1 MHFLKNFLGG
11 FPAFYVLT
19 FLGYVLN
26 YKIEKTNK
34 LNSIQ
39 AFLIKKLFR
48 LGYEIEFKRLR
59 FLQAYRYRLY
69 ESINV
74 IEGRIKA
81 DRDLHQNYINYILD
95 NEIYNFLKS
104 DQDLVQRL
112 KKIKIK
118 ETKKILSANVYEY
131 KNILYLGPKTNLSE
145 KNMSK
150 YDLVITNKLLPD
162 EVMKKIKKTFLITG
176 NLWLKSNSENL
187 KKIKEKYEAL
197 SIFSTY
203 QSDISILPSSFN
215 ELPEFPHSTSLMNL
229 QRTLFFIANE
239 ISFAKLE
246 IDGFDLFTSK
256 TKKNEWYNKQA
267 IKLIDN
273 ERENFI
279 YSLMRHD
286 YLLNLMFTKS
296 ILKDMSNIEGNFLS
310 FLNKRTILSFLNSF
324 RDNI

>member
-1 MHFLKNFLGG
+1 MHFLRNFLGG
-11 FPAFYVLT
+11 VPAFYALIY
-19 FLGYVLN
+19 LGYVFN

-48 LGYEIEFKRLR
+48 LGYEVEFKRLR
-59 FLQAYRYRLY
+59 FLHAYRYRLY

-81 DRDLHQNYINYILD
+81 DKNLHQNYIKYFLD
-95 NEIYNFLKS
+95 QEIYNFLKS
-104 DQDLVQRL
+104 DKNLIHRL
-112 KKIKIK
+112 KEINTK
-118 ETKKILSANVYEY
+118 EIKKIPSSNVYEY

-145 KNMSK
+145 KNLSK

-162 EVMKKIKKTFLITG
+162 EAMKKIKKIFLVTG
-176 NLWLKSNSENL
+176 NLWLRSNIENL
-187 KKIKEKYEAL
+187 KKIKEKYATL

-203 QSDISILPSSFN
+203 QSYISILPSSFN
-215 ELPEFPHSTSLMNL
+215 KLPEFPHSASLMNL
-229 QRTLFFIANE
+229 QRTLFFIDSE

-246 IDGFDLFTSK
+246 IEGFDLFTSK

-310 FLNKRTILSFLNSF
+310 FLNNKNIVLFLNSF

>member
-1 MHFLKNFLGG
+1 
-11 FPAFYVLT
+11 
-19 FLGYVLN
+19 
-26 YKIEKTNK
+26 
-34 LNSIQ
+34 
-39 AFLIKKLFR
+39 
-48 LGYEIEFKRLR
+48 
-59 FLQAYRYRLY
+59 
-69 ESINV
+69 
-74 IEGRIKA
+74 
-81 DRDLHQNYINYILD
+81 
-95 NEIYNFLKS
+95 
-104 DQDLVQRL
+104 
-112 KKIKIK
+112 
-118 ETKKILSANVYEY
+118 
-131 KNILYLGPKTNLSE
+131 
-145 KNMSK
+145 MSK

-162 EVMKKIKKTFLITG
+162 VVMKKIKKTFLITG
-176 NLWLKSNSENL
+176 NLWLRSNSENL
-187 KKIKEKYEAL
+187 KKIKEKYETL

-229 QRTLFFIANE
+229 QRTLFFIASE

-310 FLNKRTILSFLNSF
+310 FLNKRNIVSFFNSF

>member
-11 FPAFYVLT
+11 FPAFYVLI
-19 FLGYVLN
+19 FFGHVLN

-39 AFLIKKLFR
+39 MFLIKKLFR
-48 LGYEIEFKRLR
+48 LGYEVEFKRLR

-74 IEGRIKA
+74 IEGRVKA
-81 DRDLHQNYINYILD
+81 DRNLHQNYINFIQD

-104 DQDLVQRL
+104 DKNLIQRL
-112 KKIKIK
+112 KKIKTK
-118 ETKKILSANVYEY
+118 DTKKIPSANVYEY

-162 EVMKKIKKTFLITG
+162 EVMKKINKTFLITG
-176 NLWLKSNSENL
+176 NLWLRSNSENL
-187 KKIKEKYEAL
+187 KKIKEKYENL

-229 QRTLFFIANE
+229 QRTLFFIASE
-239 ISFAKLE
+239 ISFSKLE

-310 FLNKRTILSFLNSF
+310 FLNNRNIVFFFNSF